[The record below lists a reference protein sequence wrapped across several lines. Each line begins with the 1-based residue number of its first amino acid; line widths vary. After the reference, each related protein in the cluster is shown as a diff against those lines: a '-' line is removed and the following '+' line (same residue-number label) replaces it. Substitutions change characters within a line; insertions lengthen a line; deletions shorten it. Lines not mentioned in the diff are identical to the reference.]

1 MLPFLRLHP
10 TRSGGGPPPRELL
23 EAVAALTGAPCAAPA
38 APGGGASAGGSGP
51 GTPAAGSQHADFGR
65 ALWPSAIKLRP
76 GTDEL
81 QELVQ
86 GMEGLSV

>member
-1 MLPFLRLHP
+1 MLPFSRLHP

-23 EAVAALTGAPCAAPA
+23 EAVAALAGAPCAAPA

-51 GTPAAGSQHADFGR
+51 GTQDADIAR

-81 QELVQ
+81 QELAQ